1 MEWYCVTCKKYT
13 ANEFSNARKTKQN
26 RCSYQYVLFVARKSR
41 RLQEIKNSAILMTS
55 VKRIKPL
62 TNFYWL

>member
-13 ANEFSNARKTKQN
+13 ASEFSNARKTKQN
-26 RCSYQYVLFVARKSR
+26 RCSYQYVLFVARKNWL
-41 RLQEIKNSAILMTS
+41 LQEIKNSAILMIS

-62 TNFYWL
+62 TNFYRL

>member
-26 RCSYQYVLFVARKSR
+26 RCSYQYVLFVARK
-41 RLQEIKNSAILMTS
+41 N
-55 VKRIKPL
+55 
-62 TNFYWL
+62 